1 MSEERS
7 LKPRGEAYE
16 PVPAGARPLDQN
28 PAAVYLASLA
38 PGSRRTM
45 LHSLNVIAWILTNDA
60 LDAFSLDWGQV
71 RYQHTAAVRA
81 WLAQHYRP
89 ATANK
94 MLAALRQVLKHAWK
108 LGLMSAEDYHR
119 AREMG
124 SVRGETLPAGRD
136 LAPGEIAALMQACEA
151 DPSPAGARDAA
162 ILALMYATGIR
173 RSSVVGLDLAD
184 YDPVHQTLR
193 VRAAKGRKDYLA
205 HIPQDGAARALDDWL
220 AVRGHEAGPLFWPV
234 NKGGKLT
241 PRRLSSQAIYNLLR
255 KRAIEAGV
263 NHFSPHDLRRT
274 LAGDLLDAGA
284 DVVTVQRILAHANV
298 QTTARYDR
306 RPEASKR
313 KAAALIHVPYRGR
326 RGSQPQP

>member
-1 MSEERS
+1 MPDA
-7 LKPRGEAYE
+7 PRDDLPAAREI
-16 PVPAGARPLDQN
+16 VPAGARPPDRN

-38 PGSRRTM
+38 EGSRRTM
-45 LHSLNVIAWILTNDA
+45 HHSLNVIAWLLSNDK
-60 LDAFSLDWGQV
+60 LDAFALDWSQV
-71 RYQHTAAVRA
+71 RYPHTAAVRA
-81 WLAQHYRP
+81 WLAEHYQP

-94 MLAALRQVLKHAWK
+94 MLAALRQVLRHAWM
-108 LGLMSAEDYHR
+108 LGQMSAEDYHR
-119 AREMG
+119 ARDVG
-124 SVRGETLPAGRD
+124 AVRGETLPAGRD
-136 LAPGEIAALMQACEA
+136 LGSGEIAALMQACER

-162 ILALMYATGIR
+162 VIALMYATGIR
-173 RSSVVGLDLAD
+173 RASVVALDLSD
-184 YDPVHQTLR
+184 YDPARQTLR

-205 HIPQDGAARALDDWL
+205 HVPQNGASRALDDWL
-220 AVRGHEAGPLFWPV
+220 SVRGREAGPLFWPI

-241 PRRLSSQAIYNLLR
+241 PRRLSSQAVYNLLA
-255 KRAIEAGV
+255 KRGVEAGV

-284 DVVTVQRILAHANV
+284 DVVTVQRILAHSNV

-326 RGSQPQP
+326 RSGG